1 MRKIM
6 ITALMRNALS
16 NSAVRSR
23 LLVINM
29 APLYYVS
36 QLAAVIF
43 TLTFLEVL
51 SSLLSNS
58 LIIVDELI
66 EFSIGMWLVSRLLR
80 G

>member
-1 MRKIM
+1 M